1 MAVLSW
7 FGWSAA
13 YLAGHLALYVLVLR
27 HARPFSRE
35 ASIFLYHL
43 ASAVG
48 MTLVLLLALLLA
60 PSNSGLGLATVSGIV
75 ALHGIYSMSF
85 LELWSLSEGGYS
97 LAIMAHVERYRA
109 RGLPV
114 RVDGLHQ
121 IGRAKQAN
129 RLGGIA
135 RLGLVRRERDQILL
149 TPVGRV
155 VAVVLA
161 AIAWAANIR
170 VHG

>member
-1 MAVLSW
+1 MAW
-7 FGWSAA
+7 FGWGAA
-13 YLAGHLALYVLVLR
+13 YLAGHLALYFIVLR
-27 HARPFSRE
+27 HTRAFSRE

-43 ASAVG
+43 ASAIG
-48 MTLVLLLALLLA
+48 MTLVVLLAVLLA
-60 PSNSGLGLATVSGIV
+60 PSSSALDLATAIGIV

-97 LAIMAHVERYRA
+97 LAIMAHVEGYRT

-114 RVDGLHQ
+114 RLDGLHR
-121 IGRAKQAN
+121 IGRSKQAN
-129 RLGGIA
+129 RIGGIA
-135 RLGLVRRERDQILL
+135 QLGLVRREREQIVL

-161 AIAWAANIR
+161 VIAWAANIR